1 MTNILPAYLAIGV
14 SEEKFWDSTP
24 IDLKPYV
31 ESYKLQQ
38 KARDAEL
45 WRMGMYAMS
54 AVQTS
59 LSLALN
65 GKKSKA
71 EYIQKP
77 MLFEE
82 HKEAHELTEEE
93 MKTEREKFLMQ
104 LQIMQANFE
113 RNNENKADKET

>member
-1 MTNILPAYLAIGV
+1 MAIGV

-24 IDLKPYV
+24 VELKPYV
-31 ESYKLQQ
+31 NAYKLQQ

-59 LSLALN
+59 LSMALN

-71 EYIQKP
+71 EYLKKP
-77 MLFEE
+77 MLYDE
-82 HKEAHELTEEE
+82 HKDDIELTEEE
-93 MKTEREKFLMQ
+93 KKTEREKFLMQ